1 MGVLRSNSQTKVGMK
16 VAVLNQGAQE
26 EGGS

>member
-1 MGVLRSNSQTKVGMK
+1 MRALRSNSQTKAGMK